1 MKSAPL
7 ATLAAILAMGMPAY
21 AHRLDEYLQA
31 TTISLEKDRVKGQI
45 RLTPGVA
52 VLPRIL
58 AAIDENADGVISA
71 AEQQAYAE
79 KVLGDVALAIDGNS
93 LRPQLV
99 SVNFPRI
106 EEMREGLGEIQI
118 EIQAELPRN
127 GTHQRLTFEN
137 HHQSQIA
144 AYLVN
149 CLVPSDPNLR
159 VVSQYRNYPQSF
171 YQVDY
176 EQTSVGSGS
185 PLVTGAGASVL
196 LAAAT
201 VLLFAGLAFF
211 ARQRAAT

>member
-1 MKSAPL
+1 MRAALPVT
-7 ATLAAILAMGMPAY
+7 AAAILVMGMPVN

-52 VLPRIL
+52 VLPGIL
-58 AAIDENADGVISA
+58 VGMDENVDSVFSA
-71 AEQQAYAE
+71 AEQRAYAE
-79 KVLGDVALAIDGNS
+79 KVLGDLALAIDGNP
-93 LRPQLV
+93 LRPRLV
-99 SVNFPRI
+99 SVKFPRI
-106 EEMREGLGEIQI
+106 EDMREGLGEIQI
-118 EIQAELPRN
+118 EIQAEVPRN
-127 GTHQRLTFEN
+127 GTHRRLTFEN

-149 CLVPSDPNLR
+149 CLVPSDPDLR
-159 VVSQYRNYPQSF
+159 IVSQYRNYPQSF

-176 EQTSVGSGS
+176 EQTGVGSGS
-185 PLVTGAGASVL
+185 PLVTGAGASAL

-201 VLLFAGLAFF
+201 LLLLARFAFS